1 MEEAAVHF
9 ERAAEI
15 QPDNY
20 RVRGLLASIFRDLKK
35 PDLVKFWVLRT
46 REVLEPWV
54 AYHPD
59 DSRAF
64 YFMAGTYAELGDKE
78 KAVEWAEKSIA
89 LDPED
94 PAIYYNL
101 ACMYSTLREIDT
113 AVDMLEKAIE
123 KGFAAKTWIQND
135 GDLLP
140 LRNHPRYIELLNKLT
155 N

>member
-1 MEEAAVHF
+1 M
-9 ERAAEI
+9 
-15 QPDNY
+15 
-20 RVRGLLASIFRDLKK
+20 
-35 PDLVKFWVLRT
+35 
-46 REVLEPWV
+46 PWV
-54 AYHPD
+54 EYHPD

-89 LDPED
+89 LDPDD

-113 AVDMLEKAIE
+113 SVDMLEKAIE
-123 KGFAAKTWIQND
+123 KGFAAKSWIQND

-140 LRNHPRYIELLNKLT
+140 LRNHPRYIELLNKLPD